1 MDFKEF
7 EQLYRDDPAVFHLGL
22 DLFERNGRIAITDS
36 TDQELRTDTVGMLS
50 GLYENHR
57 IEKIM
62 RAARD
67 FARLSTI
74 DLLACAA
81 RCVIKLES
89 DPVDK
94 PGVCPLCGGS
104 LIYGEEA
111 SAHRPHA
118 IGWTCESCGATGK
131 EAYREVFDCHY
142 DLRDSEG
149 PIRWNAGFKM
159 NKGENYENDVHPQGP
174 DRGL

>member
-1 MDFKEF
+1 MDFEKF
-7 EQLYRDDPAVFHLGL
+7 EQLYRDDPVVFHLGL
-22 DLFERNGRIAITDS
+22 DLFERDGRITIADS
-36 TDQELRTDTVGMLS
+36 TDQELRADTVGMLS

-67 FARLSTI
+67 FARLRTI

-81 RCVIKLES
+81 RCGIKLES
-89 DPVDK
+89 DPIDE

-104 LIYGEEA
+104 LIYGEEV

-118 IGWTCESCGATGK
+118 IGWTCGDCGATGK

-142 DLRDSEG
+142 DLRDRAG
-149 PIRWNAGFKM
+149 PIRWSVGIKM
-159 NKGENYENDVHPQGP
+159 DKGEDHENDVHP
-174 DRGL
+174 